1 MEQRI
6 VTVFGGSGFIGRYV
20 VRALAAAGD
29 AVRVAVRHPDTAHF
43 LRPMGDVGQVAIMQA
58 NLRDDASVARAVAG
72 AAAVVNAAGAYVE
85 TGAQTYAAIHVEG
98 YGRVARAARG
108 AGIERLVHV
117 SGIGADPGS
126 RFAYVRSKGD
136 GEAEVRRE
144 FPAATILRPSAVFG
158 PEDALFNQLA
168 AVARLAPV
176 LPIFGHTLADAG
188 TTRVQPVYVGDVAQA
203 VVKALADRAACGT
216 IYELG
221 GPKAYTYRELWQ
233 LVLAVTGRRR
243 LMLPIPFALARI
255 QAALFEL
262 LPNPPL
268 TRDQLTLLETDN
280 LPAPGARGF
289 ADLGIA
295 PTPAEAVI
303 PRYLDRYRQRY
314 RIGVAA

>member
-29 AVRVAVRHPDTAHF
+29 AVRVAVRHPDAAHF

-72 AAAVVNAAGAYVE
+72 AAAVVNAVGAYVE
-85 TGAQTYAAIHVEG
+85 AGAQTYAAIHVEG
-98 YGRVARAARG
+98 YGRVARAARAAG
-108 AGIERLVHV
+108 AERLVHI
-117 SGIGADPGS
+117 SGIGANPAS
-126 RFAYVRSKGD
+126 RSAYIRSKGE
-136 GEAEVRRE
+136 GEALVRRE

-176 LPIFGHTLADAG
+176 LPIFGHTPADAG
-188 TTRVQPVYVGDVAQA
+188 TTRVQPVYVGNVAQA
-203 VVKALADRAACGT
+203 VANALDDPAARGA

-233 LVLAVTGRRR
+233 LVLKVTGRRR
-243 LMLPIPFALARI
+243 LMVPIPFALARV
-255 QAALFEL
+255 QAALLEL

-280 LPAPGARGF
+280 LPAPSARGL
-289 ADLGIA
+289 ADLGIV

-303 PRYLDRYRQRY
+303 PRYLDRFRRRY
-314 RIGVAA
+314 RIGAIG